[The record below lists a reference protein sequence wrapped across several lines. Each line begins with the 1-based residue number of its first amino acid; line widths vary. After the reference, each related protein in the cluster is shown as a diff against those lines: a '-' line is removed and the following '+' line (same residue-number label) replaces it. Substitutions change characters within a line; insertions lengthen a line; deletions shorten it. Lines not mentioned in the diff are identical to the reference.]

1 MSHVEHHVV
10 FECFLVLLHEFD
22 KETEGKDISQTE
34 SEEESAMQF
43 LAVILIKIDHD
54 EEQDQIS
61 YRFIELSRMTGKHI
75 YPFEY
80 ECPGYIGRVTDNFGV
95 HQIRQTDEAGGDR
108 SSDGNHVHH
117 IHIMKFRLA
126 AIQPK
131 GDHQS
136 ECTSVTG
143 INSVGRKLYFSVL
156 AVFLV
161 FAVSFIVFQQ
171 AREKQY
177 KIGTLTIKLENY
189 NELLAEDLALS
200 PGEGIILQDSL
211 HNKNV
216 TVAHEKLQA
225 FVREHESKDLR
236 VTLVRPN
243 GKVIYD
249 NMSSDYEHFANHA
262 KREEIAEALKNR
274 VGSSVER
281 QSKTLKHDY
290 FYVASYFPES
300 KLIIRTALPYN
311 NDLAKSLQADQHF
324 IWFAIVAVIL
334 LTIVLYRFT
343 DRLAKNVSKLSIFAY
358 KADHNESLEVE
369 DLAKFPNDELGEI
382 AERIIK
388 MYKRIQTT
396 RREQDVLKR
405 QLTQNIAHEL
415 KTPVASIQGYLETIL
430 DNPHIN
436 EEMKSQFLQRCYA
449 QSERLTSLLRDIS
462 TLNRLDDGSD
472 MIDFEA
478 VDITQMVRE
487 IARETALER
496 ESHKMTF
503 ENLLPDQHIIVKG
516 NRSLLYSVFR
526 NLTDNAIAYAG
537 EGRKITLS
545 AKEQGNKW
553 HFIFCDNG
561 QGVPAEHLS
570 RLFERFYRVDK
581 GRSRKMGGTGLGLAI
596 VKNAVLLHGGT
607 IRVSNQLEGGLKFE
621 FTLKK

>member
-1 MSHVEHHVV
+1 M
-10 FECFLVLLHEFD
+10 L
-22 KETEGKDISQTE
+22 
-34 SEEESAMQF
+34 
-43 LAVILIKIDHD
+43 KI
-54 EEQDQIS
+54 QKTKS
-61 YRFIELSRMTGKHI
+61 K
-75 YPFEY
+75 
-80 ECPGYIGRVTDNFGV
+80 
-95 HQIRQTDEAGGDR
+95 
-108 SSDGNHVHH
+108 
-117 IHIMKFRLA
+117 
-126 AIQPK
+126 
-131 GDHQS
+131 
-136 ECTSVTG
+136 
-143 INSVGRKLYFSVL
+143 VGRKLYFMVL
-156 AVFLV
+156 TVFLV
-161 FAVSFIVFQQ
+161 FAVSFIMFQQ
-171 AREKQY
+171 TREKQF
-177 KIGTLTIKLENY
+177 KISSLTMKLENY
-189 NELLAEDLALS
+189 NALLEEDLSLAHDR
-200 PGEGIILQDSL
+200 GIILSNGDSL
-211 HNKNV
+211 ETLPCVSRSKLV
-216 TVAHEKLQA
+216 VAETKLNA
-225 FVREHESKDLR
+225 FIREHESKDLR
-236 VTLVRPN
+236 VTLIRPN
-243 GKVIYD
+243 GKVVYD
-249 NMSSDYEHFANHA
+249 NMSKHYDRFANHLNR
-262 KREEIAEALKNR
+262 KEIQEALKNGL
-274 VGSSVER
+274 GSSVER
-281 QSKTLKHDY
+281 ESKTLKQDY
-290 FYVASYFPES
+290 FYVASYFPADS
-300 KLIIRTALPYN
+300 IIIRSALPYN
-311 NDLAKSLQADQHF
+311 DDLSKSLQADQHY
-324 IWFAIVAVIL
+324 IWFAVFAIIL

-343 DRLAKNVSKLSIFAY
+343 HRLGKNVAKLRIFAY
-358 KADHNESLEVE
+358 KADHNESLEIE
-369 DLAKFPNDELGEI
+369 DLAKFPDDELGEI

-396 RREQDVLKR
+396 RREQDILKR

-430 DNPHIN
+430 DNPHIS
-436 EEMKSQFLQRCYA
+436 EEMKEQFLQRCYA

-496 ESHKMTF
+496 ESHQMTF

-607 IRVSNQLEGGLKFE
+607 IRVSSQLEGGLKFE

>member
-1 MSHVEHHVV
+1 M
-10 FECFLVLLHEFD
+10 FKL
-22 KETEGKDISQTE
+22 
-34 SEEESAMQF
+34 
-43 LAVILIKIDHD
+43 
-54 EEQDQIS
+54 
-61 YRFIELSRMTGKHI
+61 
-75 YPFEY
+75 
-80 ECPGYIGRVTDNFGV
+80 
-95 HQIRQTDEAGGDR
+95 
-108 SSDGNHVHH
+108 
-117 IHIMKFRLA
+117 
-126 AIQPK
+126 
-131 GDHQS
+131 
-136 ECTSVTG
+136 
-143 INSVGRKLYFSVL
+143 NSVGRKLYFSVL

-211 HNKNV
+211 HNKDV

-262 KREEIAEALKNR
+262 KREEIVEALKNR

-290 FYVASYFPES
+290 FYVAS
-300 KLIIRTALPYN
+300 
-311 NDLAKSLQADQHF
+311 DLAKSLQADQHF
-324 IWFAIVAVIL
+324 IWFAIVAIIL

-343 DRLAKNVSKLSIFAY
+343 NRLAKNVSKLSIFAY

-396 RREQDVLKR
+396 RREQDILKR

-478 VDITQMVRE
+478 VDITQMVSE

-553 HFIFCDNG
+553 HFIFRDNG

>member
-1 MSHVEHHVV
+1 M
-10 FECFLVLLHEFD
+10 L
-22 KETEGKDISQTE
+22 
-34 SEEESAMQF
+34 
-43 LAVILIKIDHD
+43 KI
-54 EEQDQIS
+54 QKTKS
-61 YRFIELSRMTGKHI
+61 K
-75 YPFEY
+75 
-80 ECPGYIGRVTDNFGV
+80 
-95 HQIRQTDEAGGDR
+95 
-108 SSDGNHVHH
+108 
-117 IHIMKFRLA
+117 
-126 AIQPK
+126 
-131 GDHQS
+131 
-136 ECTSVTG
+136 
-143 INSVGRKLYFSVL
+143 VGRKLYLMVL
-156 AVFLV
+156 TVFLV
-161 FAVSFIVFQQ
+161 FAVSFIMFQQ
-171 AREKQY
+171 TREKQY
-177 KIGTLTIKLENY
+177 KISTLTMKLENY
-189 NELLAEDLALS
+189 NALLAEDLSLAHDR
-200 PGEGIILQDSL
+200 GIILSNGDSL
-211 HNKNV
+211 ETLPSVSRSKLV
-216 TVAHEKLQA
+216 VAETKLNA
-225 FVREHESKDLR
+225 FIREHESKDLR
-236 VTLVRPN
+236 VTLIRPD
-243 GKVIYD
+243 GKVVYD
-249 NMSSDYEHFANHA
+249 NMSKHYDRFANHLNR
-262 KREEIAEALKNR
+262 KEIQEALKNGQ
-274 VGSSVER
+274 GSSVER
-281 QSKTLKHDY
+281 ESKTLKQDY
-290 FYVASYFPES
+290 FYVASYFPADS
-300 KLIIRTALPYN
+300 IIIRSALPYN
-311 NDLAKSLQADQHF
+311 DDLSKSLQADQHY
-324 IWFAIVAVIL
+324 IWFAVFAIII

-343 DRLAKNVSKLSIFAY
+343 HRLGKNVAKLRIFAY
-358 KADHNESLEVE
+358 KADHNESLEIE
-369 DLAKFPNDELGEI
+369 DLAKFPDDELGEI

-396 RREQDVLKR
+396 RREQDILKR

-430 DNPHIN
+430 DNPHIS
-436 EEMKSQFLQRCYA
+436 EEMKEQFLQRCYA

-496 ESHKMTF
+496 ESHQMTF